1 MTTTRYAAPVEAAPC
16 SGRARRPATVLAV
29 LAAVVMLAVA
39 CGGGS
44 KGPGVA
50 SAGSNTPTSG
60 GSSSSGSPRQ
70 SAVAY
75 ARCMRL
81 HGVPDFPDP
90 DSQGHF
96 NAPPNLNASP
106 QFQAA
111 QQACKDLLPNS
122 GGMTTGGHLSAQ
134 QQAQMLN
141 YAKCMRAHGVQN
153 FPDPTSTGLTL
164 PDSVD
169 PHSPQFQ
176 AADHACHSLLPNSGG
191 GTQTTVGNGGG
202 S

>member
-1 MTTTRYAAPVEAAPC
+1 MTTTRYAAPVEAAHC
-16 SGRARRPATVLAV
+16 SGPARRTAPVLAV
-29 LAAVVMLAVA
+29 LAAVVMLAAA
-39 CGGGS
+39 CGSGS
-44 KGPGVA
+44 KGPAVA
-50 SAGSNTPTSG
+50 SVGSNTPASG

-75 ARCMRL
+75 ARCMRS
-81 HGVPDFPDP
+81 HGVMDFPDP

-96 NAPPNLNASP
+96 NAKPNLNASP

-111 QQACKDLLPNS
+111 QQACKNLLPNN

-134 QQAQMLN
+134 QQAQYLK

-153 FPDPTSTGLTL
+153 FPDPTSKGLTL
-164 PDSVD
+164 PDGVD

-176 AADHACHSLLPNSGG
+176 SADHACHSLLPNSGG
-191 GTQTTVGNGGG
+191 GVQTQKGGG